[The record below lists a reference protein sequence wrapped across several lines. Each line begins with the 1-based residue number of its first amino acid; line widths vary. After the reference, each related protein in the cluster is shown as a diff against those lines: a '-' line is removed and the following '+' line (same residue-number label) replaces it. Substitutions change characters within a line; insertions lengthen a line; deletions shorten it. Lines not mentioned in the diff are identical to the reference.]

1 MFRPIELTMTI
12 TYDNKRGMEFTVNV
26 RLSNNYSIIV
36 QVDLVSTRSPAL
48 AKTKFLI
55 PYGHHGFTGP
65 FDFNRLE
72 ERVCQLLKV
81 MYKDKH
87 TGEFRQE
94 DMVETIDILM
104 MHEAPVIDINI
115 HDLYSVYTAASV

>member
-48 AKTKFLI
+48 AKAKFLI

-65 FDFNRLE
+65 FDFNSLE
-72 ERVCQLLKV
+72 EGVCHLLKI
-81 MYKDKH
+81 MYKDSQI
-87 TGEFRQE
+87 GEFRQE
-94 DMVETIDILM
+94 DMIETIDILM
-104 MHEAPVIDINI
+104 MHEAPVIDINVR
-115 HDLYSVYTAASV
+115 DMYDVYRNASV

>member
-12 TYDNKRGMEFTVNV
+12 KYDNKRGMEFTVNM
-26 RLSNNYSIIV
+26 RLRNDNSIII

-65 FDFNRLE
+65 FDFNSLE
-72 ERVCQLLKV
+72 ERICQLLNV
-81 MYKDKH
+81 MYKDS
-87 TGEFRQE
+87 TVGEFKQE
-94 DMVETIDILM
+94 DMIGTIDILM
-104 MHEAPVIDINI
+104 MEEAPVIDIHVDEMYN
-115 HDLYSVYTAASV
+115 VYTSASV